1 MENCMEYKGYI
12 GKISYSTEDE
22 VFYGT
27 IHGINDLITFEGD
40 SVNELKKAFHE
51 SVDEY
56 LEMCERLQKAP
67 EKAYKGQFNVRID
80 PELHKAIALKAT
92 LLNISLNQYVEIA
105 LTKCFHGEYDKLLTI
120 SDKLEKISSEI
131 SASLYN
137 ETSHFW
143 GENPLENFPPNL
155 LIQDYKNRSVM

>member
-22 VFYGT
+22 VFFGT

-40 SVNELKKAFHE
+40 SVSELKKAFHE

-56 LEMCERLQKAP
+56 LEMCERLQKSP

-80 PELHKAIALKAT
+80 PDLHKAIALKAT
-92 LLNISLNQYVEIA
+92 LLNISINQYVEIA
-105 LTKCFHGEYDKLLTI
+105 LAKCISGEYDKLLSI
-120 SDKLEKISSEI
+120 SDRLEKFTDEI
-131 SASLYN
+131 SVKLYK
-137 ETSHFW
+137 ETSKLW
-143 GENPLENFPPNL
+143 DDNSNYFPIECVEQEL
-155 LIQDYKNRSVM
+155 KKRSVM